1 MKARLL
7 IAVIA
12 LQAAW
17 VISTAAKQELA
28 LRRGTVVLLE
38 SGPVDPR
45 DLLRGDYVI
54 LSHKISVLPAT
65 LFGGEL
71 PRELRAGG
79 PVFVRLEKRGQFHE
93 AVAASVSPLE
103 PDAERPVLRGTV
115 PSWWSPRNDSANPTP
130 RIASVQVDYGIERF
144 YVREGTGRPAGKITV
159 EAVVT
164 PSGTSFIRQVYI
176 DGQPYADAMRKQGR

>member
-7 IAVIA
+7 IAVVA

-65 LFGGEL
+65 LFADGIPSQV
-71 PRELRAGG
+71 PRST
-79 PVFVRLEKRGQFHE
+79 PVFVRLEKRGEFHE
-93 AVAASVSPLE
+93 AVAASFSPLE
-103 PDAERPVLRGTV
+103 PDSAHPVLRGASLWFAGPTA
-115 PSWWSPRNDSANPTP
+115 ANPALQV
-130 RIASVQVDYGIERF
+130 ASLEVEYGLERY

-176 DGQPYADAMRKQGR
+176 DGKPYADVMRNLGR